1 MNHRISNLP
10 YSIFHKQKLTWFLN
24 GERLKIS
31 NSSISIAE
39 FEIDNLSIF
48 PLAFI
53 ARMRGLWYTMCRM
66 KLMNFSRLKPLF
78 FQLVICSLFITG
90 LIGCAT
96 LQATPSF
103 EIGQIYRVS
112 NQTLLTVDDLTPHLL
127 TADVIFL
134 GEEHYTPSHLEAA
147 ITVLDLL
154 RKHERQPGLA
164 MEMLSWDGQP
174 GLDRY
179 MNNPEMT
186 VPQFL
191 EESRWKENW
200 GGEFPDYQPLV
211 DYARTYQL
219 PLLGLNPPRSLVRL
233 VATKGLTE
241 ALKAPELASWAM
253 TKEAT
258 DDPEYESLIF
268 EQITACHPKL
278 PDHVYR
284 RIFEASIIRDEGMAT
299 VIRTFLEKRP
309 THQTPLVSYT
319 GGGHIQ
325 YGVPIPKRVKRMQ
338 PKVKTVTMYLVAW
351 DPSKEEEVRAE
362 LQNGIA
368 DYLWLTPL
376 GPNGLQERCG

>member
-1 MNHRISNLP
+1 
-10 YSIFHKQKLTWFLN
+10 
-24 GERLKIS
+24 
-31 NSSISIAE
+31 
-39 FEIDNLSIF
+39 
-48 PLAFI
+48 
-53 ARMRGLWYTMCRM
+53 MCKM
-66 KLMNFSRLKPLF
+66 KLMIFSRLKPPF
-78 FQLVICSLFITG
+78 FQFLFCSIFITG
-90 LIGCAT
+90 LFGCST
-96 LQATPSF
+96 LQATPTL
-103 EIGQIYRVS
+103 EIGKIYRVS
-112 NQTLLTVDDLTPHLL
+112 DQTPVTVDDLTPHLL
-127 TADVIFL
+127 AADVIFL

-147 ITVLDLL
+147 ITVLDIL
-154 RKHERQPGLA
+154 RKNQRQPGLA

-179 MNNPEMT
+179 LNNPET
-186 VPQFL
+186 PVAQFL

-200 GGEFPDYQPLV
+200 GGKFSDYQPLV
-211 DYARTYQL
+211 DYARTHHL

-241 ALKAPELASWAM
+241 ALMSPDLASWAM
-253 TKEAT
+253 TKESI

-299 VIRTFLEKRP
+299 VIRNFLDTRS
-309 THQTPLVSYT
+309 TSHAPLVSYT

-325 YGVPIPKRVKRMQ
+325 YGVPIPKRVKRIQ
-338 PKVKTVTMYLVAW
+338 PQVNTVTIYMVAW
-351 DPSKEEEVRAE
+351 DPSKDEEVQAE